1 MASNHVIVKSN
12 EAKVPQRRVLTVH
25 ERQSL
30 EFARGVYGYGDVT
43 GENYANGAIGAS
55 PTAVP
60 WLTVKRPQLNEQQKT
75 VLKILKDQSPEP
87 TNPETRDA
95 LLRRKKEIEDLQ
107 DKSGLR
113 QTHKELRSY
122 SHRDPDF
129 MSALKKAREQD
140 KPMEVFGG
148 RTFKDL
154 EEERRNI
161 CRTLEPENPEADS
174 EEALRR
180 PK

>member
-1 MASNHVIVKSN
+1 MASNHVIVKSS

-30 EFARGVYGYGDVT
+30 EFAQGIYGYGQVT
-43 GENYANGAIGAS
+43 GENYSNGAMGAS
-55 PTAVP
+55 PTSVP
-60 WLTVKRPQLNEQQKT
+60 WLTVKRPRLNEQQAT
-75 VLKILKDQSPEP
+75 VLKILREQSPEP
-87 TNPETRDA
+87 TNPDTRDA
-95 LLRRKKEIEDLQ
+95 LMRRKKEIEELQ
-107 DKSGLR
+107 EKSGLR
-113 QTHKELRSY
+113 QTGRELRAH

-129 MSALKKAREQD
+129 MSALKKARDQD
-140 KPMEVFGG
+140 KAMEVLGG

-161 CRTLEPENPEADS
+161 CRTLDPDNPESDS
-174 EEALRR
+174 EEALRK